1 MGSEMCIRD
10 RNLKVSCKVFK
21 KKANFSFSLIP
32 QKTYTKWFDY
42 DIIKNSLLIRTRQQG
57 DRIVIDKKGSTQK
70 LKNYLINEKV
80 PEEKR
85 GSLLLIADGQQI
97 IWIPGMRQ
105 SHAYQVK
112 EETKRILEIRI
123 TEEKTDVRDDP
134 SVNI

>member
-1 MGSEMCIRD
+1 MKLF
-10 RNLKVSCKVFK
+10 N
-21 KKANFSFSLIP
+21 
-32 QKTYTKWFDY
+32 Y